1 MAVCQTDRH
10 RGLAVLVRS
19 YRFAV
24 YLKKHIACRSCRRL
38 RMAECQTHRFRDRR
52 NLRLLLQDGGVPEFR
67 AGEGPVGAHRGYEA
81 SDGWCVRQT
90 AIAASRCSYVP
101 AGPAF

>member
-1 MAVCQTDRH
+1 MAVCQTERH

-52 NLRLLLQDGGVPEFR
+52 NLRLLLQDGAVPER
-67 AGEGPVGAHRGYEA
+67 TQHL
-81 SDGWCVRQT
+81 
-90 AIAASRCSYVP
+90 
-101 AGPAF
+101 